1 MNQGEQGE
9 EDTYINQGEYWR
21 RRHIH
26 ELENREKGARTCIGQ
41 NWEEGDTYMHRG
53 EQGEG
58 GTMNQGEVGP
68 DCEWGGG
75 DRTMNWGGGGWPF
88 TCMKSL
94 SNVGTSFRSVYSPLP
109 SSWCSFPTELWNMGS
124 TGQLWVLGSTDS
136 LSLSMAPLH

>member
-75 DRTMNWGGGGWPF
+75 
-88 TCMKSL
+88 
-94 SNVGTSFRSVYSPLP
+94 
-109 SSWCSFPTELWNMGS
+109 
-124 TGQLWVLGSTDS
+124 TG
-136 LSLSMAPLH
+136 P